1 MSLVNRPRVSKY
13 VAGSYIV
20 LVIFIAAVIAF
31 FVYAGLFTP
40 MGNVGLIAAVV
51 SIFVEAIML
60 LILTSIYRTRYTL
73 TNEQLVIKAT
83 KLIGGNKR
91 VHLKE
96 STNVERT
103 LMPFGLKLFGASF
116 HGGYYYV
123 PRLGRAYLTITNF
136 SDGVLIK
143 TKNENYITTP
153 NTPESFIK
161 TLNKVID
168 RLS

>member
-1 MSLVNRPRVSKY
+1 MSLVNRPKVSKY
-13 VAGSYIV
+13 VAGSYMV
-20 LVIFIAAVIAF
+20 LVIFIAAVIVF
-31 FVYAGLFTP
+31 FVYARLFTP

-51 SIFVEAIML
+51 SIFVEVIML

-91 VHLKE
+91 IRLKE
-96 STNVERT
+96 ITNVERT
-103 LMPFGLKLFGASF
+103 LIPFGLKLFGASF

-136 SDGVLIK
+136 NDGVLIK
-143 TKNENYITTP
+143 TKNENYIITP
-153 NTPESFIK
+153 DTPESFIESLK
-161 TLNKVID
+161 EAKA